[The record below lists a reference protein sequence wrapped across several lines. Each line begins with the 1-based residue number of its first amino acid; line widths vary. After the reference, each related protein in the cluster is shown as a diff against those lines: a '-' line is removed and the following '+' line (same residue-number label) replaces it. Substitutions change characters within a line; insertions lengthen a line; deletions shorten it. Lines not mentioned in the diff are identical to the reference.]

1 MDAND
6 RMEKQME
13 GTNLA
18 LAAVAEVLQKMDSRL
33 RKEEEDSEEEEL
45 EKAAVA
51 SRQDLVK
58 SIANEVIGV
67 LKSELN
73 GMDVSG
79 DERKAAGTGGT
90 PADADD
96 SESAVTPKTKI
107 EDQQNTIQAMLKND
121 DEESEEEEAEKGGY
135 GMKQED
141 EDEYPVAEDPGD
153 EGDSDELKAM
163 KSQLDAMKKQL
174 EAYESGMQ
182 KAIQDESENRLRKMG
197 FAESTTLKAPASLM
211 NLGTD
216 DVAPIQKGSDS
227 SDFMEDLTNVS
238 YGELRKLQHQIE
250 MGETDGLPRELIGG

>member
-1 MDAND
+1 
-6 RMEKQME
+6 
-13 GTNLA
+13 
-18 LAAVAEVLQKMDSRL
+18 
-33 RKEEEDSEEEEL
+33 
-45 EKAAVA
+45 
-51 SRQDLVK
+51 
-58 SIANEVIGV
+58 
-67 LKSELN
+67 
-73 GMDVSG
+73 
-79 DERKAAGTGGT
+79 
-90 PADADD
+90 
-96 SESAVTPKTKI
+96 
-107 EDQQNTIQAMLKND
+107 
-121 DEESEEEEAEKGGY
+121 
-135 GMKQED
+135 MKQED

-227 SDFMEDLTNVS
+227 SDFMEDLNNVS
-238 YGELRKLQHQIE
+238 YGELLKLQHQIE